1 MAAKL
6 KKYMEDNQRLSSAGS
21 SVSSE
26 TVFSPRPSVTD
37 PSSVLSSY
45 LDNPQVKVSIGS
57 DVSPFSLAS
66 TATNTPSPAIMESV
80 EQPDTVKMVI
90 ADSEDEEMDGD
101 LSPHHLAPTMNS
113 SLHNTSIFG
122 IISSGEEVLLD
133 NTPIFTNPIDSSLE
147 DDREEDNKRLK
158 TSEEEYVVRTTEKN
172 FVEDPVVRISVPEF
186 SNNFM
191 MPTTASLN
199 KIQSPSPRYL

>member
-1 MAAKL
+1 MGGEDYDEIVAAMSHQEKVELGEKIAGRGEEEIRSVAAKL
-6 KKYMEDNQRLSSAGS
+6 KKYMGDNQRLSSAGS
-21 SVSSE
+21 SVSSA

-37 PSSVLSSY
+37 PSSVLPSY

-80 EQPDTVKMVI
+80 EQPNTVKMVI
-90 ADSEDEEMDGD
+90 ADSEDEEMDGG
-101 LSPHHLAPTMNS
+101 LSPRHLAPTINS

-133 NTPIFTNPIDSSLE
+133 KTPIFTNPIDSSLE
-147 DDREEDNKRLK
+147 DDRE
-158 TSEEEYVVRTTEKN
+158 
-172 FVEDPVVRISVPEF
+172 
-186 SNNFM
+186 
-191 MPTTASLN
+191 
-199 KIQSPSPRYL
+199 